1 MDTVIATVTLT
12 GSLLS
17 SIANAFVLVSFFI
30 YRHQIRHMRHT
41 LVLNLTVAEFINSLT
56 NSVSGIIRLRYG
68 QLHHGVGCTIQGFL
82 GQLSVQAAD
91 FSIFSIA
98 LVTLLAVL
106 RIGNILNASL
116 RMMILV
122 CVAVWIIPV
131 ITSTAATAT
140 DSMTVVG
147 GNWCWISSSR
157 PDLRLALT
165 HGWRFS
171 VIFST
176 VIIHICIWGY
186 LKWQFS
192 SNHTR
197 QNRSHNSARIP
208 LVGIRPSRP
217 RGMIVYHGIRY
228 KETDSNHDRSSSR
241 TSMHKGLDKAAST
254 PMYEIKELELKI
266 PEAAVHPAHSCDE
279 GSNGELAMR
288 TNASEF
294 PMRSESRPIER
305 EIRRMLLLNAYPIM
319 YVILWIPGLVGRFME
334 ATGHPPSVRT
344 IAALQVSTQ
353 FIGCA
358 NALTYGFD
366 RHLRH
371 NLEGI
376 YVRKVLPK
384 IKRNWASW
392 Y

>member
-1 MDTVIATVTLT
+1 
-12 GSLLS
+12 
-17 SIANAFVLVSFFI
+17 
-30 YRHQIRHMRHT
+30 
-41 LVLNLTVAEFINSLT
+41 
-56 NSVSGIIRLRYG
+56 
-68 QLHHGVGCTIQGFL
+68 
-82 GQLSVQAAD
+82 
-91 FSIFSIA
+91 
-98 LVTLLAVL
+98 
-106 RIGNILNASL
+106 
-116 RMMILV
+116 MILV

-147 GNWCWISSSR
+147 GNWCWISSNR

-165 HGWRFS
+165 HSWRFS
-171 VIFST
+171 VISST
-176 VIIHICIWGY
+176 AIIHICIWGY

-192 SNHTR
+192 SNHTP
-197 QNRSHNSARIP
+197 QTQSHGSARIP
-208 LVGIRPSRP
+208 LVGIRPSRS
-217 RGMIVYHGIRY
+217 RGMIVYHGIRH
-228 KETDSNHDRSSSR
+228 EEIDCNSSNNDRSSSR
-241 TSMHKGLDKAAST
+241 TTAQKGLEKAAST
-254 PMYEIKELELKI
+254 PRHEIRELDLKI
-266 PEAAVHPAHSCDE
+266 PEAAVHPAHGRYE
-279 GSNGELAMR
+279 GSNRELAMR

-294 PMRSESRPIER
+294 PIRSESRPIER

-334 ATGHPPSVRT
+334 ATGHPPSTRT

-376 YVRKVLPK
+376 YVRKVLPR
-384 IKRNWASW
+384 IKRSWASW